1 MNYAMAIY
9 SGMFL
14 MIIYPNLYHV
24 KTELGKKAADYT
36 RFDSLTK
43 IPWTIKPIFGWIS
56 DSFFPFKYR

>member
-24 KTELGKKAADYT
+24 RSELQRSAAEYT
-36 RFDSLTK
+36 RFDSFTK
-43 IPWTIKPIFGWIS
+43 SPWTIKPVFGWIS
-56 DSFFPFKYR
+56 DSIYPFRIR